1 MQHYVIGSA
10 QSPNINPEHRPNSWV
25 LEWRPP
31 AWGSLYLMSELWNYS
46 GGGGRHRE
54 CCVGLFQA
62 HKWRTRKVCW
72 LTEIVVAPRG
82 SAGWLVGNDL
92 SLAGSIS
99 SCQSWRGLPPIAP
112 VVRGV
117 ERTGR
122 GWSTPAGG
130 QTNREGHDVV
140 LGAIHLTKQEGNN
153 SRVHQFMFK

>member
-1 MQHYVIGSA
+1 M
-10 QSPNINPEHRPNSWV
+10 
-25 LEWRPP
+25 
-31 AWGSLYLMSELWNYS
+31 
-46 GGGGRHRE
+46 
-54 CCVGLFQA
+54 GLFPNAQVENE
-62 HKWRTRKVCW
+62 KDL
-72 LTEIVVAPRG
+72 LTNRNVVAPRG

-92 SLAGSIS
+92 SRAGSIS

-140 LGAIHLTKQEGNN
+140 LGAINIA
-153 SRVHQFMFK
+153 

>member
-1 MQHYVIGSA
+1 MSLA
-10 QSPNINPEHRPNSWV
+10 LPKV
-25 LEWRPP
+25 LTSTQNTARTHGCLSGGRPP
-31 AWGSLYLMSELWNYS
+31 GARCTLCPSSETTR
-46 GGGGRHRE
+46 GGRHRK